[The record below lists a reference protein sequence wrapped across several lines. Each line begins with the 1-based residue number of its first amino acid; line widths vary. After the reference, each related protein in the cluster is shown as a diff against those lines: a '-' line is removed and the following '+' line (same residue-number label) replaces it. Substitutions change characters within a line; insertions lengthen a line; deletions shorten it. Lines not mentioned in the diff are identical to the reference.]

1 MPWAGLTVYDEGS
14 YRCVDT
20 RLVATAD
27 ERRSDDGTVAPRKE
41 NWGRVRDIE
50 WRWVGMFG
58 ESLSLLEWKAL
69 YAQARRGWAIS
80 EMRVRGLNR
89 PRW

>member
-41 NWGRVRDIE
+41 NWGRVGDVE

-69 YAQARRGWAIS
+69 YAQARRGWATS